1 MPHKRPQRARKSLE
15 AGSYRAGQLVE
26 RKGHAR
32 ALWNKKSN
40 KIVHP
45 DDIGIGFIIGEWK
58 NNPNFVEVLWQKC
71 GIRETIHKSY
81 ISLYTTI
88 ERKDVRV
95 YIPRTN
101 EQSKD

>member
-1 MPHKRPQRARKSLE
+1 MPHKRPQRTRKSLE

-32 ALWNKKSN
+32 ALYNKKSN
-40 KIVHP
+40 KIVQS
-45 DDIGIGFIIGEWK
+45 DDIGIGFVVGEWK
-58 NNPNFVEVLWQKC
+58 DNANFVEVLWQKC

-81 ISLYTTI
+81 ISLHTTI
-88 ERKDVRV
+88 VRKDDKVF
-95 YIPRTN
+95 IPRSN